1 MCTGQCLKKGMRC
14 AYRTSGCV
22 LKEELVGQR
31 VEELEREVE
40 EICKNNPEAFSLRKP
55 EGGH

>member
-1 MCTGQCLKKGMRC
+1 MRC